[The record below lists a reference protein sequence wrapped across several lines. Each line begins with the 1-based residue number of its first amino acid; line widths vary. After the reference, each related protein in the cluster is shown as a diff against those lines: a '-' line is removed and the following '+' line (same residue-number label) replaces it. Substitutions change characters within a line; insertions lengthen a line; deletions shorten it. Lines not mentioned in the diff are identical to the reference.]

1 MDLATCTLTDFT
13 PHVGQTFMLEAQVPL
28 VLSAGHP
35 GHARPGARAGFSLR
49 FTGPREPPL
58 EQRLYTL
65 RHAELGELLLFLVP
79 IAQDANGRT
88 YEAVFT

>member
-1 MDLATCTLTDFT
+1 
-13 PHVGQTFMLEAQVPL
+13 MLETQVPL

-35 GHARPGARAGFSLR
+35 GRARPGARDGFSLR

-65 RHAELGELLLFLVP
+65 QHATLGELLLFLVP